1 VVVFSWREQWV
12 SFALTELLDI
22 ALIFHVGVSFSP
34 LHETLLT
41 RAFDGSNNAAA
52 TTAAAA
58 AAGQQGGIALADVAA
73 AQANA
78 AGGAQQQPAHEQRL
92 W

>member
-22 ALIFHVGVSFSP
+22 AMIFHVGVTFSP

-41 RAFDGSNNAAA
+41 RAFDGSNAAA
-52 TTAAAA
+52 STAAAA
-58 AAGQQGGIALADVAA
+58 EQQGGTALADVAA

-78 AGGAQQQPAHEQRL
+78 AGGEPGQEQRWL
-92 W
+92 L